1 MRRLLLCLVL
11 LLGLAWGRP
20 ADAQILV
27 EAERGREATNHLERA
42 VAGMTAVNA
51 ASARILS
58 DPAVVQASDLPSMTA
73 ALNAR
78 RELIAEV
85 RTEIQGIARD
95 LSGLP
100 DLARPGDPVEFQQ
113 VDQMVDQ
120 IADYARGIDLLV
132 GEIETFR
139 VALNAGDMQ
148 GAGRAMRAL
157 SEGSV
162 KTIDAMVLGYRA
174 RLVTLSSDSAD
185 YAMISGA
192 ACMYEG
198 FAAMLRASQGLRP
211 VDESIALIDSS
222 RQCLVAHVSA
232 GRGAL
237 AREAAAPTDSPIL
250 RRLVEQIV
258 PVKREMFDQ
267 LAEGGEVLTAA
278 TTALGTVDRA
288 ALAVAL
294 DRFVIVDTA
303 LIQLSGRQVEIYASQ
318 GE

>member
-27 EAERGREATNHLERA
+27 EADRGREATSHLEHA
-42 VAGMTAVNA
+42 VAAMAAVNA

-58 DPAVVQASDLPSMTA
+58 DPAVVQAADLPSMTA

-85 RTEIQGIARD
+85 RTEIQGIAGD
-95 LSGLP
+95 LSDLP

-120 IADYARGIDLLV
+120 IADYARSIELLV

-148 GAGRAMRAL
+148 SAGRAMRAL

-211 VDESIALIDSS
+211 VDESTAVIGKS
-222 RQCLVAHVSA
+222 RQCLAAHVLA
-232 GRGAL
+232 GRAAL
-237 AREAAAPTDSPIL
+237 DRDATTPVDSAIL
-250 RRLVEQIV
+250 RRLVVQIV

-267 LAEGGEVLTAA
+267 LAEGGEVLKAATAA
-278 TTALGTVDRA
+278 LATMDRA
-288 ALAVAL
+288 ALAIAL
-294 DRFVIVDTA
+294 DRFVVVDNA
-303 LIQLSGRQVEIYASQ
+303 LMQLSTRQVEIYASQ
-318 GE
+318 GQ